1 MQRGTPFAHRPPSG
15 LPGAPTIAAMTSKA
29 LPRLAHRSAR
39 QCHRVLAA
47 AAALAAFGSLASP
60 TAAAASASPASASA
74 TATGSATLRACRL
87 KGVEFEARCGVLKRP
102 LDPAQPQ
109 GTQID
114 LHFAVL
120 PAIARN
126 KKPDPVFF
134 FAGGPGQS
142 AIELAGQIG
151 AMLGRFSNRRDIVL
165 VDQRGTGLSAP
176 LACEP
181 EAATQPL
188 RDAADPDRQAKLLQ
202 ACREKLVKL
211 PYGDL
216 RQFTTP
222 IAMAD
227 ADAVRAAL
235 GADRIN
241 AIGGSYGTRAVLE
254 YMRQFPQHVRR
265 AVIDGVAP
273 PDMALP
279 ASFSPDA
286 QAAFD
291 ALLGDCTRDPACA
304 RRYPAL
310 RPQWEALLASLP
322 REVTVPHPV
331 TGQDERF
338 TLTRDML
345 VGLMRLPLYVP
356 ALASALPFAVSET
369 AAGRFT
375 PLMGV
380 SAVMMGGSR
389 GMDLAMG
396 MHFSVVCA
404 EDMPRL
410 PASADKPGRDFGSA
424 TEQSYRDA
432 CAQWP
437 RGTLPAAFYTLPPA
451 PAGTLVL
458 SGSIDPVTPP
468 RHGERVAKALGAKAV
483 HVVVPNAGHGTM
495 ALGCL
500 RDVVYRFV
508 DNDDETAALA
518 AVKTEA
524 ACSSRIPRP
533 PPYQPVTRP
542 VPLTPPGAAR

>member
-1 MQRGTPFAHRPPSG
+1 RP
-15 LPGAPTIAAMTSKA
+15 LAA
-29 LPRLAHRSAR
+29 LATL
-39 QCHRVLAA
+39 VPLAA
-47 AAALAAFGSLASP
+47 ACALAGLAP
-60 TAAAASASPASASA
+60 AAASAAPEP
-74 TATGSATLRACRL
+74 TPLLKPCRL
-87 KGVEFEARCGVLKRP
+87 KGVEYEARCGVLKRP
-102 LDPAQPQ
+102 LDPAQPA
-109 GTQID
+109 GHQID

-142 AIELAGQIG
+142 AIELAGQIS
-151 AMLGRFSNRRDIVL
+151 AMLGRFNNRRDLVL
-165 VDQRGTGLSAP
+165 IDQRGTGRSAP
-176 LACEP
+176 LACDSEP
-181 EAATQPL
+181 ATQPL
-188 RDAADPDRQAKLLQ
+188 RDAADPARQAQQLQ

-235 GADRIN
+235 GAERIN
-241 AIGGSYGTRAVLE
+241 ALGGSYGTRAVLE

-291 ALLGDCTRDPACA
+291 ALLGDCEKDPGCA
-304 RRYPAL
+304 KRYPAL
-310 RPQWEALLASLP
+310 RAQWQTLLAGLP

-331 TGQDERF
+331 TGQEERF

-356 ALASALPFAVSET
+356 ALSSALPFAISET

-380 SAVMMGGSR
+380 SSVMMGGAK
-389 GMDLAMG
+389 GMELAMG

-410 PASADKPGRDFGSA
+410 AASADRPGADFGEA
-424 TEQSYRDA
+424 AAQVYRSA

-437 RGTLPAAFYTLPPA
+437 RGAVPAAFYTLPPA
-451 PAGTLVL
+451 PAATLVL

-468 RHGERVAKALGAKAV
+468 RHGEHVAKALGAKAA

-495 ALGCL
+495 ALGCM

-508 DNDDETAALA
+508 DNDDEAAALA
-518 AVKTEA
+518 ALKTDA
-524 ACSSRIPRP
+524 ACASRIPRP
-533 PPYQPVTRP
+533 LAYQPVT
-542 VPLTPPGAAR
+542 TPHR